1 MWKKILQSFLH
12 VGTFFSFH
20 HHQGNVTNIAT
31 YTSPQMHANKSI
43 TYTDA
48 NALPTLLFHFWMAAT
63 CCISGKKNIS
73 LLQEPSGTVNNIA
86 GWLLGSYSPMAAWIG
101 YRCCMVNA
109 LEVGC
114 VVQVQ
119 QGIDQEGPCGSSRSL
134 WKLSLRQGSSATDLW
149 HIHGRSQPHPLY
161 DKPFWCSL
169 LHLCI

>member
-1 MWKKILQSFLH
+1 MSEHSFL
-12 VGTFFSFH
+12 F
-20 HHQGNVTNIAT
+20 IIIIKET
-31 YTSPQMHANKSI
+31 YPTSPHIPPPKCMLTNLLHTQMLMLCLHYCF
-43 TYTDA
+43 TFEWQ
-48 NALPTLLFHFWMAAT
+48 LPVAYPE
-63 CCISGKKNIS
+63 KNIS

-149 HIHGRSQPHPLY
+149 RTHGRSQPHPLY